1 MPTHLSPSP
10 SHARQPPVMRKR
22 RPAPKPA
29 MLRPT
34 LASLLATT
42 ILPLATCQFTSPA
55 AGAVLSAGDKVNVSY
70 TTDLKNYTIALW
82 QRAEGG
88 RLPRLGSVVYG
99 ELESAASRLDSARL
113 DPFSSAIRID
123 SKSFSSLTDCSTKL
137 PPTAPRPASPGRCRR
152 TPWTSRPRRLSS
164 SGSSRAARR
173 ARGAIRTSCPRATS
187 TSLTRARR
195 RHLCPSRRR
204 SRRRRLRQPHLHRH
218 RQSLPSGI
226 HCPWARGRDSA
237 PPSASSAWP
246 SRRWCSCSSGA
257 GRGSGPE
264 RTAAA
269 AAARPPTTRRVW
281 PSCSPNV
288 SRWGRRGSCLVGFTS
303 LFRGMRVVALLRWR
317 NCRREMVRLCVLWR
331 RFFFFFF

>member
-1 MPTHLSPSP
+1 MPTHLSSSP

-29 MLRPT
+29 MLRRT

-88 RLPRLGSVVYG
+88 GLPRLGSVVYG
-99 ELESAASRLDSARL
+99 ELESAAVATRLGSTRPFFERHQNRL
-113 DPFSSAIRID
+113 Q
-123 SKSFSSLTDCSTKL
+123 SFSSLTDCSTKL

-195 RHLCPSRRR
+195 RRPCPSRRR
-204 SRRRRLRQPHLHRH
+204 SRRRRLRRLLH
-218 RQSLPSGI
+218 RQSLPPGI
-226 HCPWARGRDSA
+226 RCPWVRGLDSA

-246 SRRWCSCSSGA
+246 SRRCCSCSSGA

-269 AAARPPTTRRVW
+269 AARPPTTRRVW
-281 PSCSPNV
+281 PSCSPSV
-288 SRWGRRGSCLVGFTS
+288 SRWGGRGSCLVGFTS

-331 RFFFFFF
+331 RFFFFFFFF